1 MAWLADT
8 IKAAAMIILLTPV
21 AAHGAI
27 PTKDLEGIKKKI
39 ENEKR
44 GLSQLQKKEG
54 SVLQSLGAID
64 ADLEKKTR
72 ELKQTN
78 AKLTTV
84 LSELQQK
91 ERQAAQ
97 LQVAI
102 RQRQA
107 LFAERA
113 VALYR
118 RLRGGKPL
126 LINIL
131 LSHSSAVGMLQQARY
146 LQSTLAFDKALV
158 ETLSDQKLQQE
169 RVQKELTEKRDEV
182 STQKR
187 ALASA
192 AEAVR
197 KEAGKRRELLA
208 SLRTEKETRNR
219 ALKELEEAAVRLQKM
234 IDEIARRSAI
244 KPRDVPSGRGL
255 DAMRG
260 RLEWPVKGQVIAGF
274 GKTKHREF
282 ATEVFR
288 NGLDIEAP
296 MGAEIKA
303 VEKGKVV
310 FADRFSGYG
319 KMLIID
325 HGERYYTVYAH
336 LSEYLKKTG
345 DTVERGEPVAAVG
358 DSDSLAGAKLY
369 FEMRKDGKSI
379 DPTPWFRR

>member
-1 MAWLADT
+1 MAWVAD
-8 IKAAAMIILLTPV
+8 ILKAYAMIFLLTPV
-21 AAHGAI
+21 AVHAASANR
-27 PTKDLEGIKKKI
+27 DLEGIKKKI

-64 ADLEKKTR
+64 ADLERKTR
-72 ELKQTN
+72 ELKQ
-78 AKLTTV
+78 ASVKLTAV
-84 LSELQQK
+84 SSELQQK

-97 LQVAI
+97 LQVSI
-102 RQRQA
+102 GQRQA
-107 LFAERA
+107 LFAGRA

-126 LINIL
+126 LIDIL
-131 LSHSSAVGMLQQARY
+131 LNRSSPAAMLQQVRY
-146 LQSTLAFDKALV
+146 LQSTLAFDGALV
-158 ETLSDQKLQQE
+158 QTLSDQKNQQE

-208 SLRTEKETRNR
+208 SLRTEKESRAR
-219 ALKELEEAAVRLQKM
+219 ALKELEQAALRLQKM
-234 IDEIARRSAI
+234 IDEIARRSAL
-244 KPRDVPSGRGL
+244 KPRDLPSGKGL

-260 RLEWPVKGQVIAGF
+260 KLDWPVKGHVIAGF

-288 NGLDIEAP
+288 NGLDIDAP

-336 LSEYLKKTG
+336 LSEILKKTG
-345 DTVERGEPVAAVG
+345 DAVERGETVASVG

>member
-8 IKAAAMIILLTPV
+8 LKVAMMIVLITPV
-21 AAHGAI
+21 AHAAT
-27 PTKDLEGIKKKI
+27 PSRDLEGIKKKI
-39 ENEKR
+39 DTEKR
-44 GLSQLQKKEG
+44 SLSQLQKKEG

-64 ADLEKKTR
+64 ADLEKKTA

-91 ERQAAQ
+91 EKQAAQ
-97 LQVAI
+97 LRLSI

-131 LSHSSAVGMLQQARY
+131 LNHSSAAAMLQQARY
-146 LQSTLAFDKALV
+146 LQSTLAFDTALV
-158 ETLSDQKLQQE
+158 QTLSIQKLQQE

-208 SLRTEKETRNR
+208 SLRTEKETRTR
-219 ALKELEEAAVRLQKM
+219 ALKELEQAALRLQKM

-244 KPRDVPSGRGL
+244 KPPDVPSSKGL

-260 RLEWPVKGQVIAGF
+260 KLDWPVKGPVIAGF
-274 GKTKHREF
+274 GKAKHREF

-296 MGAEIKA
+296 IGAEIKA
-303 VEKGKVV
+303 VERGKVV

-336 LSEYLKKTG
+336 LSEFLKKTG
-345 DTVERGEPVAAVG
+345 DTVERGETVAAVG

>member
-1 MAWLADT
+1 MAWLRGVLRAFT
-8 IKAAAMIILLTPV
+8 IISLVTPV
-21 AAHGAI
+21 PLHAA
-27 PTKDLEGIKKKI
+27 TVNKDLEGIKKKI

-44 GLSQLQKKEG
+44 GLSQVEKKEG

-64 ADLEKKTR
+64 SDLEKKNR
-72 ELKQTN
+72 ELKQTGL
-78 AKLTTV
+78 KLATV

-91 ERQAAQ
+91 EAEATR
-97 LQVAI
+97 LQQSI
-102 RQRQA
+102 QQRQA
-107 LFAERA
+107 LFAGRA

-118 RLRGGKPL
+118 WLRRGRPWFMTTPSNYSSPASL
-126 LINIL
+126 L
-131 LSHSSAVGMLQQARY
+131 QRARY
-146 LQSTLAFDKALV
+146 LQTTLAFDQALV
-158 ETLSDQKLQQE
+158 QALSEQKVQQE
-169 RVQKELTEKRDEV
+169 RVNKELAQKRDEV
-182 STQKR
+182 SKQKR

-192 AEAVR
+192 AEAVQ

-208 SLRTEKETRNR
+208 SLRQEKQTRVR
-219 ALKELEEAAVRLQKM
+219 TLKELEQAALRLQKM

-244 KPRDVPSGRGL
+244 KPRDVPSGKGL
-255 DAMRG
+255 EAMRG
-260 RLEWPVKGQVIAGF
+260 KLDWPVKGQVSATF

-282 ATEVFR
+282 STEVFR

-303 VEKGKVV
+303 VEKGKIV

-336 LSEYLKKTG
+336 LSEFLKKNG
-345 DTVERGEPVAAVG
+345 DPVERGETVALVG